1 MLECSFFFSGTPMM
15 NCIDE
20 LFNLLK
26 FLGHKEFENPKKL
39 AEEYQG
45 LPSVDQLP
53 ALHKLLKTYFLRRTK
68 SQVNLGLPPMVN
80 TYTKFGFGF
89 IYFFSL
95 FNFIILIRDLS
106 FTIG

>member
-1 MLECSFFFSGTPMM
+1 M
-15 NCIDE
+15 NCIEE

-80 TYTKFGFGF
+80 TYTSFDFYLSILSLLLPF
-89 IYFFSL
+89 INL
-95 FNFIILIRDLS
+95 
-106 FTIG
+106 

>member
-1 MLECSFFFSGTPMM
+1 MM

-26 FLGHKEFENPKKL
+26 FLGHKEFANPKEL

-45 LPSVDQLP
+45 LPTADQLP
-53 ALHKLLKTYFLRRTK
+53 ALHKLLKCYFLRRTK

-80 TYTKFGFGF
+80 TY
-89 IYFFSL
+89 Y
-95 FNFIILIRDLS
+95 
-106 FTIG
+106 